1 MIHKQPLTTVEES
14 LIKDMSSYRS
24 DSFFLKKLQHNNQIK
39 NVDFNDIGGNH
50 NDYGVG
56 IRTMRLINQVII
68 DVEDLNRIESNEDEE
83 EDIVNYGRIEKKQNE
98 EMDDYDEDF
107 DNLNI
112 FKKRYNFK
120 QFIDEKNSIQMPIIS
135 TIRLL
140 VLFFLAIYALLGLFN
155 FFLLDRQLSKT
166 RDKYDLIY
174 KSGRRESLIQILLL
188 SLIQINQLKNDWLSI
203 SNDPEKKKAYFNKQV
218 TYIDNYVEKLQK
230 LQNELLIKGVI
241 FDNPNLKQLMTSNF
255 IDIYSLELGYLVK
268 RQYDVN
274 EATKQIISKILE
286 IKNMPIENFAITSE
300 KYYFLH
306 FNMLNDYALAISA
319 VTQNYIQI
327 LSQNSSV
334 SLIILISVFIMSMAF
349 MVIVLSIMLVSF
361 NIITQR
367 QNEILK
373 IFFEIPMH
381 QIKQVY

>member
-1 MIHKQPLTTVEES
+1 
-14 LIKDMSSYRS
+14 
-24 DSFFLKKLQHNNQIK
+24 
-39 NVDFNDIGGNH
+39 
-50 NDYGVG
+50 
-56 IRTMRLINQVII
+56 
-68 DVEDLNRIESNEDEE
+68 
-83 EDIVNYGRIEKKQNE
+83 
-98 EMDDYDEDF
+98 
-107 DNLNI
+107 
-112 FKKRYNFK
+112 
-120 QFIDEKNSIQMPIIS
+120 
-135 TIRLL
+135 
-140 VLFFLAIYALLGLFN
+140 
-155 FFLLDRQLSKT
+155 
-166 RDKYDLIY
+166 
-174 KSGRRESLIQILLL
+174 
-188 SLIQINQLKNDWLSI
+188 
-203 SNDPEKKKAYFNKQV
+203 
-218 TYIDNYVEKLQK
+218 
-230 LQNELLIKGVI
+230 
-241 FDNPNLKQLMTSNF
+241 MTSNF

-367 QNEILK
+367 
-373 IFFEIPMH
+373 
-381 QIKQVY
+381 